1 MHDRASFRVTASLV
15 GPVLRANRI
24 TVRLH
29 PQTMAVALLLVLL
42 TVGLTAGLLTLGR
55 MEIAPSRIAEI
66 LFRGGGEEGDRRII
80 LGLRLPRAATG
91 FFVGAALG
99 VSGAVFQ
106 SVSRNPLG
114 SPDVIGFM
122 TGSATGAIAWIMLVG
137 QQPLGIASAAVCGG
151 LAAAAIVYLLSL
163 TGGRIV
169 GDRLVLVGIG
179 VGAALAALNGLL
191 LSQGKLDSAVLANLW
206 LAGSLNARTWD
217 HVVPVMTAVVI
228 LTPLAMALAPR
239 LAIMEMGDDLARQLG
254 IAVDRTRLFAVGIG
268 VTLAALATGA
278 AGPIAFIALAAP
290 QLAKRLSLSRGVP
303 IATAALMGG
312 SLVLVADLIT
322 QALPFHATLPI
333 GRMTGLIGGVYFLWL
348 LSRSRT
354 L

>member
-1 MHDRASFRVTASLV
+1 MRDRASFRVTASVV
-15 GPVLRANRI
+15 GPVWRANRI
-24 TVRLH
+24 AVRLH
-29 PQTMAVALLLVLL
+29 PRTMTVTLLLALLTL
-42 TVGLTAGLLTLGR
+42 GLTAGLLTMGR
-55 MEIAPSRIAEI
+55 FEISLSQIAEV
-66 LFRGGGEEGDRRII
+66 LFSGGGEERDRRIV
-80 LGLRLPRAATG
+80 LGLRLPRATTG

-122 TGSATGAIAWIMLVG
+122 TGSATGAIAWIILVG
-137 QQPLGIASAAVCGG
+137 QQPLGIAAAAVCGG
-151 LAAAAIVYLLSL
+151 LAAAVIVYLLSL
-163 TGGRIV
+163 SGGRIAS
-169 GDRLVLVGIG
+169 DRLVLIGIG
-179 VGAALAALNGLL
+179 VGATLGALNGLL
-191 LSQGKLDSAVLANLW
+191 LSRGQLDSAVLANLW

-217 HVVPVMTAVVI
+217 HVVPVMMAVIV

-254 IAVDRTRLFAVGIG
+254 IPVDRTRLFAVATG
-268 VTLAALATGA
+268 VILAALATGA

-312 SLVLVADLIT
+312 SLVLVADLVT
-322 QALPFHATLPI
+322 QALPLHATLPI